1 MGPNNDVQKYDP
13 ISVFKVLPWYV
24 ICLNI
29 IIVVT
34 SISNWSFLS
43 DDGEQVLVDL
53 EGKDQKQISQH
64 VKKILGK
71 TE

>member
-24 ICLNI
+24 ICLTI
-29 IIVVT
+29 LLVVT
-34 SISNWSFLS
+34 SISNRSFLS